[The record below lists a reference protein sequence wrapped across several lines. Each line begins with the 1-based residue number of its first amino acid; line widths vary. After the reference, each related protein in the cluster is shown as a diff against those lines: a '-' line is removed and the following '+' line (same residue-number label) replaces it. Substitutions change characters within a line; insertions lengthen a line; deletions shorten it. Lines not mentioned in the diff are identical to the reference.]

1 MLFLYVFYQ
10 IIINSYKKTQE
21 VPFDDEGSFHGP
33 RSYDAA
39 AAEDVVELE
48 FVYHKTESNAI
59 DAMETVINNF
69 NAANPGIKVNFVQVP
84 DTATVLQSRAQLN
97 EMPDMFG
104 CTTGNMFE
112 LMFEDGIIM
121 DLTGQEF
128 LSSVEP
134 SSLEMSTYN
143 GKNWRLPYSLSCYG
157 LYVRTDIFEEQGLAL
172 PTTWDELMDVCEKL
186 TAAGITPFALPDKTM
201 VYQRMER
208 MMSFMS
214 EDDTEFKQ
222 IAAGEL
228 EAKDS
233 KLLQNYAN
241 ASLQIVNYM
250 TPESLGAEYTESYQQ
265 LIAGQAAMTINGGW
279 SLATLKDYDPDIKVA
294 LIPMPNPTG
303 EESKVVVS
311 IDTNFCISS
320 STKHPEE
327 CLKFFEYLAQPEV
340 AQVYANKEGSPCVIN
355 GVTVSTP
362 ELSVISEA
370 MAEGKICLSQNAI
383 WPSGFR
389 KALGNVAT
397 ELEIDQD
404 VDAFYEG
411 AAEVIDEYYNN

>member
-1 MLFLYVFYQ
+1 MKKVLSMVLAAMLLL
-10 IIINSYKKTQE
+10 SLC
-21 VPFDDEGSFHGP
+21 SFA
-33 RSYDAA
+33 S
-39 AAEDVVELE
+39 AEDVVELE

-84 DTATVLQSRAQLN
+84 DTATVLQRRAQLN

-340 AQVYANKEGSPCVIN
+340 AQVYADKEGSPCVIN

>member
-1 MLFLYVFYQ
+1 MKKVLSMVLAAMMLL
-10 IIINSYKKTQE
+10 SLC
-21 VPFDDEGSFHGP
+21 SF
-33 RSYDAA
+33 A

-241 ASLQIVNYM
+241 AALQIVNYM

-311 IDTNFCISS
+311 INTNFCISS

>member
-1 MLFLYVFYQ
+1 MKKVLSMVLAAMMLL
-10 IIINSYKKTQE
+10 SLC
-21 VPFDDEGSFHGP
+21 SFA
-33 RSYDAA
+33 S
-39 AAEDVVELE
+39 AEDVVELE

-134 SSLEMSTYN
+134 SSLEMSTYQ

>member
-1 MLFLYVFYQ
+1 MKKVLSMVLAAMMLL
-10 IIINSYKKTQE
+10 SLC
-21 VPFDDEGSFHGP
+21 SF
-33 RSYDAA
+33 A

-48 FVYHKTESNAI
+48 FVYHKTEANAI

-128 LSSVEP
+128 LSSAEP

-214 EDDTEFKQ
+214 EDDSEFKQ

-340 AQVYANKEGSPCVIN
+340 AQVYADKEGSPCVIN

>member
-1 MLFLYVFYQ
+1 MKKVLSMVLAAMLLL
-10 IIINSYKKTQE
+10 SLC
-21 VPFDDEGSFHGP
+21 SFA
-33 RSYDAA
+33 S
-39 AAEDVVELE
+39 AEDVVELE

-208 MMSFMS
+208 MVSFMS

-241 ASLQIVNYM
+241 AALQIVNYM

-340 AQVYANKEGSPCVIN
+340 AQVYADKEGSPCVIN

>member
-1 MLFLYVFYQ
+1 MKKVLSMVLAAMMLL
-10 IIINSYKKTQE
+10 SLC
-21 VPFDDEGSFHGP
+21 SF
-33 RSYDAA
+33 A

-241 ASLQIVNYM
+241 AALQIVNYM

-340 AQVYANKEGSPCVIN
+340 AQVYADKEGSPCVIN

-370 MAEGKICLSQNAI
+370 MADGKICLSQNAI

>member
-1 MLFLYVFYQ
+1 MKKVLSMVLAAMMLL
-10 IIINSYKKTQE
+10 SLC
-21 VPFDDEGSFHGP
+21 SF
-33 RSYDAA
+33 A

-48 FVYHKTESNAI
+48 FVYHKTEANAI

-241 ASLQIVNYM
+241 AALQIVNYM

-340 AQVYANKEGSPCVIN
+340 AQVYADKEGSPCVIN
-355 GVTVSTP
+355 GVSVSTP

>member
-1 MLFLYVFYQ
+1 MKKVLSMVLAAMMLL
-10 IIINSYKKTQE
+10 SLC
-21 VPFDDEGSFHGP
+21 SF
-33 RSYDAA
+33 A

-48 FVYHKTESNAI
+48 FVYHKTEANAI

-241 ASLQIVNYM
+241 AALQIVNYM

-340 AQVYANKEGSPCVIN
+340 AQVYADKEGSLCVIN

>member
-1 MLFLYVFYQ
+1 MKKVLSVVLAAMMLL
-10 IIINSYKKTQE
+10 SLC
-21 VPFDDEGSFHGP
+21 SF
-33 RSYDAA
+33 A

>member
-1 MLFLYVFYQ
+1 MKKVLSMVLAAMMLL
-10 IIINSYKKTQE
+10 SLC
-21 VPFDDEGSFHGP
+21 SF
-33 RSYDAA
+33 A

-172 PTTWDELMDVCEKL
+172 PHTWDKLMDVCEKL

>member
-1 MLFLYVFYQ
+1 MKKVLSMVLAAMLLL
-10 IIINSYKKTQE
+10 SLC
-21 VPFDDEGSFHGP
+21 SFA
-33 RSYDAA
+33 S
-39 AAEDVVELE
+39 AEDVVELE

-228 EAKDS
+228 DAKDS

-340 AQVYANKEGSPCVIN
+340 AQVYADKEGSPCVIN

>member
-1 MLFLYVFYQ
+1 MKKVLSMVLAAMLLL
-10 IIINSYKKTQE
+10 SLC
-21 VPFDDEGSFHGP
+21 SFA
-33 RSYDAA
+33 S
-39 AAEDVVELE
+39 AEDVVELE

-228 EAKDS
+228 DAKDS

>member
-1 MLFLYVFYQ
+1 MKKVLSMVLAAMMLL
-10 IIINSYKKTQE
+10 SLC
-21 VPFDDEGSFHGP
+21 SF
-33 RSYDAA
+33 A

-186 TAAGITPFALPDKTM
+186 TAADITPFALPDKTM

-279 SLATLKDYDPDIKVA
+279 SL
-294 LIPMPNPTG
+294 
-303 EESKVVVS
+303 
-311 IDTNFCISS
+311 
-320 STKHPEE
+320 
-327 CLKFFEYLAQPEV
+327 
-340 AQVYANKEGSPCVIN
+340 
-355 GVTVSTP
+355 
-362 ELSVISEA
+362 
-370 MAEGKICLSQNAI
+370 
-383 WPSGFR
+383 
-389 KALGNVAT
+389 
-397 ELEIDQD
+397 EIGRAH
-404 VDAFYEG
+404 V
-411 AAEVIDEYYNN
+411 

>member
-1 MLFLYVFYQ
+1 MKKVLSMVLAAMMLL
-10 IIINSYKKTQE
+10 SLC
-21 VPFDDEGSFHGP
+21 SFA
-33 RSYDAA
+33 S
-39 AAEDVVELE
+39 AEDVVELE

-241 ASLQIVNYM
+241 AALQIVNYM

-279 SLATLKDYDPDIKVA
+279 SLATLKDYDPEIKVA

-340 AQVYANKEGSPCVIN
+340 AQVYADKEGSPCVIN

>member
-1 MLFLYVFYQ
+1 MKKVLSMVLAAMLLL
-10 IIINSYKKTQE
+10 SLC
-21 VPFDDEGSFHGP
+21 SFA
-33 RSYDAA
+33 S
-39 AAEDVVELE
+39 AEDVVELE
-48 FVYHKTESNAI
+48 FVYHKTESN
-59 DAMETVINNF
+59 AMETVINNF

-340 AQVYANKEGSPCVIN
+340 AQVYADKEGSPCVIN

>member
-1 MLFLYVFYQ
+1 MKKVLSMVLAAMMLL
-10 IIINSYKKTQE
+10 SLC
-21 VPFDDEGSFHGP
+21 SF
-33 RSYDAA
+33 A

-84 DTATVLQSRAQLN
+84 DSATVLQSRAQLN

-233 KLLQNYAN
+233 NLLQNYAN
-241 ASLQIVNYM
+241 AALQIVNYM

-340 AQVYANKEGSPCVIN
+340 AQVYADKEGSPCVIN

>member
-1 MLFLYVFYQ
+1 MKKVLSMVLAAMLLL
-10 IIINSYKKTQE
+10 SLC
-21 VPFDDEGSFHGP
+21 SFA
-33 RSYDAA
+33 S
-39 AAEDVVELE
+39 AEDVVELE

-128 LSSVEP
+128 LNNVEP

-214 EDDTEFKQ
+214 EDDSEFKQ
-222 IAAGEL
+222 VAAGEL

-233 KLLQNYAN
+233 TLLQNYAN

-340 AQVYANKEGSPCVIN
+340 AQVYADKEGSPCVIN

-389 KALGNVAT
+389 KALGSVAT

>member
-1 MLFLYVFYQ
+1 MKKVLSMVLAAMMLL
-10 IIINSYKKTQE
+10 SLC
-21 VPFDDEGSFHGP
+21 SF
-33 RSYDAA
+33 A

-48 FVYHKTESNAI
+48 FVYHKTEANAI

>member
-1 MLFLYVFYQ
+1 MKKVLSMVLAAMMLL
-10 IIINSYKKTQE
+10 SLC
-21 VPFDDEGSFHGP
+21 SF
-33 RSYDAA
+33 A

-121 DLTGQEF
+121 DLTGQKF

-340 AQVYANKEGSPCVIN
+340 AQVYADKEGSPSVIN

>member
-1 MLFLYVFYQ
+1 MKKVLSMVLAAMLLL
-10 IIINSYKKTQE
+10 SLC
-21 VPFDDEGSFHGP
+21 SF
-33 RSYDAA
+33 A

-241 ASLQIVNYM
+241 AALQIVNYM

-340 AQVYANKEGSPCVIN
+340 AQVYADKEGSPSVIN

>member
-1 MLFLYVFYQ
+1 MKKVLSMVLAAMMLL
-10 IIINSYKKTQE
+10 SLC
-21 VPFDDEGSFHGP
+21 SF
-33 RSYDAA
+33 A

-214 EDDTEFKQ
+214 EDDSEFKQ

>member
-1 MLFLYVFYQ
+1 MKKVLSMVLAAMMLL
-10 IIINSYKKTQE
+10 SLC
-21 VPFDDEGSFHGP
+21 SF
-33 RSYDAA
+33 A

-340 AQVYANKEGSPCVIN
+340 ARVYANKEGSPCVIN

>member
-1 MLFLYVFYQ
+1 MKKVLSMVLAAMMLL
-10 IIINSYKKTQE
+10 SLC
-21 VPFDDEGSFHGP
+21 SFA
-33 RSYDAA
+33 S
-39 AAEDVVELE
+39 AEDVVELE

-340 AQVYANKEGSPCVIN
+340 AQVYADKEGSPCVIN

>member
-1 MLFLYVFYQ
+1 MKKVLSMVLAAMMLL
-10 IIINSYKKTQE
+10 SLC
-21 VPFDDEGSFHGP
+21 SF
-33 RSYDAA
+33 A

-228 EAKDS
+228 DAKDS

>member
-1 MLFLYVFYQ
+1 MKKVLSMVLAAMMLL
-10 IIINSYKKTQE
+10 SLC
-21 VPFDDEGSFHGP
+21 SFA
-33 RSYDAA
+33 S
-39 AAEDVVELE
+39 AEDVVELE

-128 LSSVEP
+128 LNNVEP

-265 LIAGQAAMTINGGW
+265 LIAGEAAMTINGGW

-340 AQVYANKEGSPCVIN
+340 AQVYADKEGSPCVIN

-389 KALGNVAT
+389 KALGSVAT

>member
-1 MLFLYVFYQ
+1 MKKVLSMVLAAMMLL
-10 IIINSYKKTQE
+10 SLC
-21 VPFDDEGSFHGP
+21 SF
-33 RSYDAA
+33 A

-241 ASLQIVNYM
+241 ASLQIVKYM

-327 CLKFFEYLAQPEV
+327 CLKFFEDLAQPEV

>member
-1 MLFLYVFYQ
+1 MKKVLSMVLAAMMLL
-10 IIINSYKKTQE
+10 SLC
-21 VPFDDEGSFHGP
+21 SF
-33 RSYDAA
+33 A

-104 CTTGNMFE
+104 CTTGNSFE

-134 SSLEMSTYN
+134 SSLEMSTYQ

>member
-1 MLFLYVFYQ
+1 MKKVLSMVLAAMLLL
-10 IIINSYKKTQE
+10 SLC
-21 VPFDDEGSFHGP
+21 SFA
-33 RSYDAA
+33 S
-39 AAEDVVELE
+39 AEDVVELE

-84 DTATVLQSRAQLN
+84 DTATVLQTRAQLN

-128 LSSVEP
+128 LNNVEP

-214 EDDTEFKQ
+214 EDDSEFKQ

-265 LIAGQAAMTINGGW
+265 LLSGAAAMTINGGW

-303 EESKVVVS
+303 DESKVVVS

-340 AQVYANKEGSPCVIN
+340 AQVYADKEGSPCVIN

-389 KALGNVAT
+389 KALGSVAT

>member
-1 MLFLYVFYQ
+1 MKKVLSMVLAAMLLL
-10 IIINSYKKTQE
+10 SLC
-21 VPFDDEGSFHGP
+21 SFA
-33 RSYDAA
+33 S
-39 AAEDVVELE
+39 AEDVVELE
-48 FVYHKTESNAI
+48 FVYHKTEANAI
-59 DAMETVINNF
+59 DAIETVINNF

-340 AQVYANKEGSPCVIN
+340 AQVYADKEGSPSVIN

>member
-1 MLFLYVFYQ
+1 MKKVLSMVLAAMMLL
-10 IIINSYKKTQE
+10 SLC
-21 VPFDDEGSFHGP
+21 SF
-33 RSYDAA
+33 A

-48 FVYHKTESNAI
+48 FVYHQTEANAI

-241 ASLQIVNYM
+241 AALQIVNYM

-340 AQVYANKEGSPCVIN
+340 AQVYADKEGSPCVIN

>member
-1 MLFLYVFYQ
+1 MKKVLSMVLAAMLLL
-10 IIINSYKKTQE
+10 SLC
-21 VPFDDEGSFHGP
+21 SFA
-33 RSYDAA
+33 S
-39 AAEDVVELE
+39 AEDVVELE
-48 FVYHKTESNAI
+48 FVYHKTESNVI

-214 EDDTEFKQ
+214 EDDSEFKQ

-340 AQVYANKEGSPCVIN
+340 AQVYADKEGSPCVIN

>member
-1 MLFLYVFYQ
+1 MKKVLSMVLAAMLLL
-10 IIINSYKKTQE
+10 SLC
-21 VPFDDEGSFHGP
+21 SFA
-33 RSYDAA
+33 S
-39 AAEDVVELE
+39 AEDVVELE

-228 EAKDS
+228 DAKDS

-241 ASLQIVNYM
+241 ASRQIVNYM

>member
-1 MLFLYVFYQ
+1 MKKVLSMVLAAMLLL
-10 IIINSYKKTQE
+10 SLC
-21 VPFDDEGSFHGP
+21 SFA
-33 RSYDAA
+33 S
-39 AAEDVVELE
+39 AEDVVELE

-214 EDDTEFKQ
+214 EDDSEFKQ

-241 ASLQIVNYM
+241 AALQIVNYM

-340 AQVYANKEGSPCVIN
+340 AQVYADKEGSPCVIN

>member
-1 MLFLYVFYQ
+1 MKKVLSMVLAAMLLL
-10 IIINSYKKTQE
+10 SLC
-21 VPFDDEGSFHGP
+21 SF
-33 RSYDAA
+33 A

-172 PTTWDELMDVCEKL
+172 LTTWDELMDVCEKL

-228 EAKDS
+228 DAKDS

>member
-1 MLFLYVFYQ
+1 MKKVLSMVLAAMMLL
-10 IIINSYKKTQE
+10 SLC
-21 VPFDDEGSFHGP
+21 SFA
-33 RSYDAA
+33 S
-39 AAEDVVELE
+39 AEDVVELE

-214 EDDTEFKQ
+214 EDDSEFKQ

-340 AQVYANKEGSPCVIN
+340 AQVYADKEGSPCVIN